1 MMPDHIGGRRT
12 LSPLRHHCS
21 PAFIGVHLKEFCPPG
36 KTSCSPGKNVYETP
50 ELQLSCFQISMRKIC
65 GITMRIKFFSLMP
78 GFEPVIVENV
88 EEGDEL
94 RTDLAAVE
102 KQIKDLGQENV
113 LCIMTTTSCFAP
125 RIPDR
130 YAHQRSD
137 QPRNQKLCFPCPV
150 FRK

>member
-1 MMPDHIGGRRT
+1 VFAAVLFSNINGEN
-12 LSPLRHHCS
+12 LWNYNANQFL
-21 PAFIGVHLKEFCPPG
+21 
-36 KTSCSPGKNVYETP
+36 
-50 ELQLSCFQISMRKIC
+50 
-65 GITMRIKFFSLMP
+65 SLMP

-137 QPRNQKLCFPCPV
+137 QPCSQKPCFPHQCSEN
-150 FRK
+150 K